1 MDLKEHFDS
10 MFAIKILD
18 DNKVKII
25 YQNSEPIRVSIGLRL
40 TGTEHIVED
49 RYFDFYTTNHWY
61 TPDFDFRGCS
71 KMTIINT
78 KTKEIIIDWVIP
90 PRLSKSA
97 KKQNLICLGLN
108 KAGTTSFRVS
118 TQNLGYEYFPVY
130 PAMTSVLPDVIRN
143 DYSKLE
149 SIVKNPRFNAYTD
162 LPFSLP
168 KVYEKLYEISPESIF
183 VLTVRESTEK
193 WVNSAMSYFGWLM
206 DGRFSPENIPNV
218 LSTYEGFELKK
229 VSNFIMPMISSWG
242 ITNFENLEDQLRMV
256 YENHTNDCLEFFHK
270 KRINNFTMLDVSRE
284 GELKKFTD
292 WLNVDNQIENF
303 VWENKTSL

>member
-1 MDLKEHFDS
+1 
-10 MFAIKILD
+10 
-18 DNKVKII
+18 
-25 YQNSEPIRVSIGLRL
+25 
-40 TGTEHIVED
+40 
-49 RYFDFYTTNHWY
+49 
-61 TPDFDFRGCS
+61 
-71 KMTIINT
+71 
-78 KTKEIIIDWVIP
+78 
-90 PRLSKSA
+90 
-97 KKQNLICLGLN
+97 
-108 KAGTTSFRVS
+108 
-118 TQNLGYEYFPVY
+118 
-130 PAMTSVLPDVIRN
+130 MTSVLPDVIRN

-149 SIVKNPRFNAYTD
+149 SIVKNPRFNAYND

-284 GELKKFTD
+284 EELKKFTD